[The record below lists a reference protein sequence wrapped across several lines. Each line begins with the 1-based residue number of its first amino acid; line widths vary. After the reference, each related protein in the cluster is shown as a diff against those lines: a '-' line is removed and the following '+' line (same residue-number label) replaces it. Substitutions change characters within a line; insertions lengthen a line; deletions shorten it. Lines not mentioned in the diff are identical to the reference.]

1 MLDFTT
7 NAILYSSCPS
17 FQLLHLSDIYQR
29 SYSSYLT
36 LSTLCYSILGWP
48 HFLASLGVTFRV
60 EVCRALFFP
69 SCYSWYQWS
78 HHVPETAFAIMYIL
92 AVVLFFAVSVMG
104 GYHLLG
110 VAKGETSVEAQDHE
124 IYRIKAKNRGEV
136 CWSTID
142 FLLCIF
148 SDFSGKEFINSYDL
162 G

>member
-1 MLDFTT
+1 
-7 NAILYSSCPS
+7 
-17 FQLLHLSDIYQR
+17 
-29 SYSSYLT
+29 
-36 LSTLCYSILGWP
+36 
-48 HFLASLGVTFRV
+48 
-60 EVCRALFFP
+60 
-69 SCYSWYQWS
+69 
-78 HHVPETAFAIMYIL
+78 MYIL

-148 SDFSGKEFINSYDL
+148 SDLSGKEFINSYDL